1 MGKKTIYF
9 FSEADSKSVEFG
21 LSNFTD
27 LSVIIGGNYGFFPWT
42 KEDLKFPNAEAA
54 FQAFKCHDNQKDVEK
69 FLTCVNPRKAKGD
82 NTLMQKLDFLFKNS
96 ICIKHHQQFKNFKIW
111 N

>member
-1 MGKKTIYF
+1 M
-9 FSEADSKSVEFG
+9 EFG

-42 KEDLKFPNAEAA
+42 NEDLKFPNAEAA

-96 ICIKHHQQFKNFKIW
+96 ICIINIRKFKIW
-111 N
+111 IWQSGNLKTFHRF

>member
-1 MGKKTIYF
+1 MDF
-9 FSEADSKSVEFG
+9 FFLLMK
-21 LSNFTD
+21 
-27 LSVIIGGNYGFFPWT
+27 I
-42 KEDLKFPNAEAA
+42 LKFPNAEAA

-96 ICIKHHQQFKNFKIW
+96 ICIKHHLKGQKLDLAKQKRINIT
-111 N
+111 